1 MSEISRLLR
10 ILLDAE
16 YGEDVRDAIHD
27 AINRCYQDATA
38 GMVPDITVTEVE
50 GGHNVTVS
58 VGDIT
63 TTFHVA
69 DGQPPTAQMD
79 AFIAEHA
86 GAYGETLIYDAAV
99 TGVYLFGKNQDVAP
113 LNDIT
118 IRQSEFD
125 FLDIYYIFDGAGYVF
140 TKDYRNYNTERM
152 HVHAIATSVSG
163 ISFAQIELKLSGTH
177 IQVRNATLTDWVSGA
192 GPTITT
198 VPDSYVAQTPS
209 EYPAGYVTKIIGRKL
224 VADAELVDARVGTE
238 GTTYQTVGAAIR
250 GQFENTYTK
259 DEIDDML
266 DEVDIG
272 LTAEQIAALTGL
284 LD

>member
-1 MSEISRLLR
+1 MSEISRLLQ

-63 TTFHVA
+63 TTFLVA

-118 IRQSEFD
+118 IRQSNFD

-140 TKDYRNYNTERM
+140 TKDYRNYNTEPI
-152 HVHAIATSVSG
+152 HVHAIATSSG
-163 ISFAQIELKLSGTH
+163 ISFAQIELKLTGTH
-177 IQVRNATLTDWVSGA
+177 IQVRGATRTDFVSGS
-192 GPTITT
+192 GPTITN
-198 VPDSYVAQTPS
+198 VDDSYAAQSPS
-209 EYPAGYVTKIIGRKL
+209 DYPAGYVTKIIGRKL
-224 VADAELVDARVGTE
+224 VADAELVDARVGND

-250 GQFENTYTK
+250 GQFDNTYTK
-259 DEIDDML
+259 DEIDNML
-266 DEVDIG
+266 TSVDVG
-272 LTAEQIAALTGL
+272 LTSAQIATLTGL